1 MMMEPMAFS
10 SRASTGCDSDDR
22 AMTKTSLSAKDIL
35 MRYTPA
41 ALALSLVAAVSSSVL
56 HSAPSEVLEP
66 RAAALLEQGR
76 AAMAAGRN
84 DAAIDA
90 FEAALTVQPGNVQV
104 LVDLAAATRRTG
116 LQGRAIHYYRQAL
129 DTDPRN
135 LSAIAGEGAALAE
148 KGATEKA
155 NRNLAR
161 LKGLCGADCAEARQL
176 AGAIARGPSPRV
188 VAAAAAAAVPPK
200 PVVSEN

>member
-1 MMMEPMAFS
+1 
-10 SRASTGCDSDDR
+10 
-22 AMTKTSLSAKDIL
+22 MTKTSLSAKDIL

-41 ALALSLVAAVSSSVL
+41 ALALSLVVAVSSSVL
-56 HSAPSEVLEP
+56 HSAPPEVLEP
-66 RAAALLEQGR
+66 RTVALLEQGR

-84 DAAIDA
+84 DDAIGA

-104 LVDLAAATRRTG
+104 LVELAAATRRTG

-129 DTDPRN
+129 EADPRN

-161 LKGLCGADCAEARQL
+161 LKGLCGSDCAEARQL
-176 AGAIARGPSPRV
+176 ASAIARGPSPRV
-188 VAAAAAAAVPPK
+188 MAAAAVPPQ
-200 PVVSEN
+200 PAVSDN

>member
-1 MMMEPMAFS
+1 
-10 SRASTGCDSDDR
+10 
-22 AMTKTSLSAKDIL
+22 MTKTALSAKDIL

-41 ALALSLVAAVSSSVL
+41 ALALSLVVAVSSSAL
-56 HSAPSEVLEP
+56 LSAPSEALDP

-76 AAMAAGRN
+76 GAMAAGRN
-84 DAAIDA
+84 DEAISA

-129 DTDPRN
+129 DADPRN

-161 LKGLCGADCAEARQL
+161 LKGLCGADCTEVRQL
-176 AGAIARGPSPRV
+176 ATVIARGPLPK
-188 VAAAAAAAVPPK
+188 VATASVTPHP
-200 PVVSEN
+200 VSEN